1 LSLIFNPGV
10 EVVNKKITHL
20 VRSIDIFPA
29 VLEMLHIT
37 ARDMDFDG
45 ESFVPL
51 FASGNPFPEK
61 WAYSENIGKN
71 LMSIRTSNWK
81 LIVEIES
88 NIINDKIVI
97 HPKRN
102 RLFKVKASPFEKEEP
117 LEDRKIPQELLNS
130 KVAPILRSLEAS
142 INSKKNVATSEKDKV
157 YSALKALGY
166 V

>member
-88 NIINDKIVI
+88 NIINDKIVM
-97 HPKRN
+97 HPKKIACLKLKQVPLKKRS
-102 RLFKVKASPFEKEEP
+102 RLRMEKFP
-117 LEDRKIPQELLNS
+117 
-130 KVAPILRSLEAS
+130 RS
-142 INSKKNVATSEKDKV
+142 
-157 YSALKALGY
+157 Y
-166 V
+166 